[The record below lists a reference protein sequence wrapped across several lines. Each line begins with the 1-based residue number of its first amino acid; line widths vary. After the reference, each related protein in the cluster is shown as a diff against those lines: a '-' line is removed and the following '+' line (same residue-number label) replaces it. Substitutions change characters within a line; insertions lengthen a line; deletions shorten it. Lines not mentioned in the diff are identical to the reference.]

1 MQDVLNNCE
10 SRMNKCISSLEGE
23 YLSMRT
29 GKASTAL
36 FDKIKVDYYGSETP
50 LNQVASISSPEARLI
65 VIQPWDKSVLPAIE
79 KAIQKSELGLNPNND
94 GKLIRVSFPPLTQE
108 RRKELAK
115 SAKASAEGARVAIR
129 NVRRDAMEELK
140 KLQKN
145 GDISEDQQKDG
156 ENKIQKMTD
165 KAIDQVANL
174 QSRVFTPCLHFLRGQ
189 VINEKHTTAYRLY
202 NGRERTMGKSTF
214 PSAYSRS
221 SCRTES
227 SQESDTWLHK

>member
-29 GKASTAL
+29 SKASTAL

-165 KAIDQVANL
+165 KAIDQVAK
-174 QSRVFTPCLHFLRGQ
+174 VAEAK
-189 VINEKHTTAYRLY
+189 EK
-202 NGRERTMGKSTF
+202 EIM
-214 PSAYSRS
+214 
-221 SCRTES
+221 EI
-227 SQESDTWLHK
+227 

>member
-1 MQDVLNNCE
+1 MQSVLDNCE

-165 KAIDQVANL
+165 KAIDQVAK
-174 QSRVFTPCLHFLRGQ
+174 VAEAK
-189 VINEKHTTAYRLY
+189 EK
-202 NGRERTMGKSTF
+202 EIM
-214 PSAYSRS
+214 
-221 SCRTES
+221 EI
-227 SQESDTWLHK
+227 

>member
-1 MQDVLNNCE
+1 
-10 SRMNKCISSLEGE
+10 MNKCISSLEGE

-165 KAIDQVANL
+165 KAIDQVAK
-174 QSRVFTPCLHFLRGQ
+174 VAEAK
-189 VINEKHTTAYRLY
+189 EK
-202 NGRERTMGKSTF
+202 EIM
-214 PSAYSRS
+214 
-221 SCRTES
+221 EI
-227 SQESDTWLHK
+227 

>member
-79 KAIQKSELGLNPNND
+79 KAIQKSELGLNPKND

-165 KAIDQVANL
+165 KAIDQVAK
-174 QSRVFTPCLHFLRGQ
+174 VAEAK
-189 VINEKHTTAYRLY
+189 EK
-202 NGRERTMGKSTF
+202 EIM
-214 PSAYSRS
+214 
-221 SCRTES
+221 EI
-227 SQESDTWLHK
+227 

>member
-115 SAKASAEGARVAIR
+115 SAKVSAEGARVAIR

-165 KAIDQVANL
+165 KAIDQVAK
-174 QSRVFTPCLHFLRGQ
+174 VAEAK
-189 VINEKHTTAYRLY
+189 EK
-202 NGRERTMGKSTF
+202 EIM
-214 PSAYSRS
+214 
-221 SCRTES
+221 EI
-227 SQESDTWLHK
+227 

>member
-115 SAKASAEGARVAIR
+115 SAKASAEGARIAIR

-165 KAIDQVANL
+165 KAIDQVAK
-174 QSRVFTPCLHFLRGQ
+174 VAEDK
-189 VINEKHTTAYRLY
+189 EK
-202 NGRERTMGKSTF
+202 EIM
-214 PSAYSRS
+214 
-221 SCRTES
+221 EI
-227 SQESDTWLHK
+227 

>member
-65 VIQPWDKSVLPAIE
+65 VIQPWDKSVLSAIE

-165 KAIDQVANL
+165 KAIEQVAK
-174 QSRVFTPCLHFLRGQ
+174 VAETK
-189 VINEKHTTAYRLY
+189 EK
-202 NGRERTMGKSTF
+202 EIM
-214 PSAYSRS
+214 
-221 SCRTES
+221 EI
-227 SQESDTWLHK
+227 